1 MNARFLTRFLPFSLL
16 AALAI
21 AAVNGAAI
29 APTAAMVGGA
39 PPAQGN
45 VRNSV
50 VTILSSYG
58 TFCTATAITRDLLL
72 TAATLCAAGR
82 PTISSPTPYRAKCQR

>member
-1 MNARFLTRFLPFSLL
+1 MNADFLTRFLPFSLL

-50 VTILSSYG
+50 VNSKR
-58 TFCTATAITRDLLL
+58 FCIRKV
-72 TAATLCAAGR
+72 
-82 PTISSPTPYRAKCQR
+82 SMM